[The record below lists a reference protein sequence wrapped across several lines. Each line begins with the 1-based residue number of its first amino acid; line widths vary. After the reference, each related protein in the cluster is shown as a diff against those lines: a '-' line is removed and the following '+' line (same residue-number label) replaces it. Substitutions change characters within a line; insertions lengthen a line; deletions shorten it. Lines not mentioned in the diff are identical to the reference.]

1 MHKKCISEYLLKK
14 LIATVI
20 IAYILSCIISCSFSA
35 PSLNASDILNNLI
48 ESGTSLSKP
57 EIMSVD
63 SKAFTTREDKR
74 LEIKPQDI
82 IDKLDKPNKKKL
94 KIIEVFNGDHGE
106 VSLSV
111 NGDVVFIPEKNYSGT
126 TNFRY
131 RLSDNSTGTV
141 DIVVTKLNDPP
152 VAADDELVNF
162 NKAEIKEDSSNIVI
176 STQDLLINDTDI
188 DKDTL
193 SIISVSPSS
202 EKGGILYLAGSEVIY
217 TPKAN
222 YHGPD
227 SFTYTVQ
234 DSNGATDT
242 ATVRFNIV
250 AVNHAPKANID
261 KFTTNTGVPLDIPFT
276 SLLANDTD
284 SDSDQLTVTGI
295 TPSLNADITYDEPGD
310 KLIYNSK
317 TGFNGTD
324 IFTYTVSD
332 GKESSSGLVKVYISP
347 ESTDTIVAHD
357 DSIKTDEDTPK
368 TVNVAELF
376 ANDVDKDHNGIA
388 ITSLTVPEHG
398 KVSLSD
404 DKSFFIYSPNH
415 NYNGE
420 DSFTYNIASAN
431 GSDTS
436 AGVVNITVAPVD
448 DAIVTSPDKFVT
460 NENVSIVLAPKE
472 LLSNDINDDQDIL
485 TITNVDEP
493 VNGTVKLK
501 DGRIIFIPNKGFS
514 GTASFKYTA
523 SSSKGNQSK
532 SLVTVIVNPIS
543 NLK

>member
-14 LIATVI
+14 LIAIVI
-20 IAYILSCIISCSFSA
+20 IAYSISCCFSTT
-35 PSLNASDILNNLI
+35 SLNASDILNNLI
-48 ESGTSLSKP
+48 ESGTSLSNP
-57 EIMSVD
+57 ETMSID
-63 SKAFTTREDKR
+63 SNAFKTREDKR

-82 IDKLDKPNKKKL
+82 IDKLDKPNKKNL

-131 RLSDNSTGTV
+131 RLSDNSTGIV
-141 DIVVTKLNDPP
+141 DILVTKINDPP
-152 VAADDELVNF
+152 VAADDDLVNF
-162 NKAEIKEDSSNIVI
+162 NKTDIKEDSTNIVI
-176 STQDLLINDTDI
+176 STKDLLINDNDL

-202 EKGGILYLAGSEVIY
+202 EKGGILYLVGSEVIY

-227 SFTYTVQ
+227 SFTYKVQ
-234 DSNGATDT
+234 DSNGATDI

-250 AVNHAPKANID
+250 AVNHVPKANTD

-295 TPSLNADITYDEPGD
+295 TPSSNANITYDEPGD

-324 IFTYTVSD
+324 IFTYTVTD

-357 DSIKTDEDTPK
+357 DSIKTEEDTPK
-368 TVNVAELF
+368 TVKVAELF
-376 ANDVDKDHNGIA
+376 ANDVDKDQNGIA
-388 ITSLTVPEHG
+388 ITSLTAPEHG

-404 DKSFFIYSPNH
+404 DKSFFIYTPNH

-460 NENVSIVLAPKE
+460 NENVPIVLAPKE

-493 VNGTVKLK
+493 VNGTVELK
-501 DGRIIFIPNKGFS
+501 DGKIIFIPNKGFS

-523 SSSKGNQSK
+523 TGSKGSQNK
-532 SLVTVIVNPIS
+532 SLVTIIVN
-543 NLK
+543 